1 MRFRGFFVAR
11 SMCRTFGWLI
21 LAGVMF
27 IVAAGE
33 SWARMPEPKRIT
45 APVPA
50 TIKLAKSSGPALV
63 GEITRWTR
71 AELTLKLKAG
81 TEQVVAWRDILP
93 RQAYDIRRKLI
104 DQKNALEWLDLGAL
118 MLAVDAD
125 EQANQAFAQAV
136 KLDDTA
142 RSLVT
147 ICRSA
152 YGRRADPQKA
162 LYDAVA
168 EAEKPKEDEKAPKPN
183 EPGKPAAPGGGPKE
197 APPGGSPPPAQTP
210 STAKGAPS
218 LFIPSMSDADRA
230 LAIDELKQRTDTW
243 FKKYG
248 FRMRLT
254 ETSRWMFYSTLGE
267 AEVRNWISWL
277 DAVYETTA
285 WAIGLAADANIYH
298 GKCTV
303 FIFGEEKQYVDF
315 ASDIFKKDVED
326 QESLEV
332 RAFTLDDSVYLMGFK
347 GTLEGQSRGFLMGQ
361 LVESV
366 LIRTQIAASLS
377 APMVRAFGKFIVY
390 ESPLNIPGADQPWQ
404 RAKVYLQRGLDPVPS
419 LLADDG
425 PKDQREFDF
434 PALAHMFVRGLWK
447 MDPARF
453 REWCARMS
461 AGAKWDAALGQ
472 AYRSDLPKVVQEF
485 RRDLLSE
492 PAYRPVMK

>member
-1 MRFRGFFVAR
+1 MRFRGFVGAR
-11 SMCRTFGWLI
+11 SMCRAFGWLI
-21 LAGVMF
+21 LASAMCS
-27 IVAAGE
+27 ATASE
-33 SWARMPEPKRIT
+33 TWARMPEPKRIT

-50 TIKLAKSSGPALV
+50 TIKLAKSSGPAMV

-71 AELTLKLKAG
+71 AELTLKLKDG

-93 RQAYDIRRKLI
+93 RQAYDIRRRLI

-118 MLAVDAD
+118 MLAVDDD
-125 EQANQAFAQAV
+125 ELANQAFAQAL

-142 RSLVT
+142 RSLVA

-152 YGRRADPQKA
+152 YGRRADPQQA

-168 EAEKPKEDEKAPKPN
+168 EAEKPKEEEKAPKPS
-183 EPGKPAAPGGGPKE
+183 EPVKPLAPGSGPKD
-197 APPGGSPPPAQTP
+197 APGGSPPPAQTP
-210 STAKGAPS
+210 STGKGAPS
-218 LFIPSMSDADRA
+218 LFIPRMSDADRA
-230 LAIDELKQRTDTW
+230 LAIDELKQRTDAW

-254 ETSRWMFYSTLGE
+254 ESGRWMFYSTLGE

-285 WAIGLAADANIYH
+285 WAIGLPADANIYH

-315 ASDIFKKDVED
+315 ASDIFGKDVED
-326 QESLEV
+326 DDSFEV
-332 RAFTLDDSVYLMGFK
+332 SSFTLDDSVYLMGFK

-361 LVESV
+361 VVESV
-366 LIRTQIAASLS
+366 LIRTRIAASLS
-377 APMVRAFGKFIVY
+377 APMARVFGDFIVF
-390 ESPLNIPGADQPWQ
+390 ESPLNIAGADQSWQ

-425 PKDQREFDF
+425 PKDQKEFDF
-434 PALAHMFVRGLWK
+434 PSLAHMFVRGLWQ
-447 MDPARF
+447 MGPARF

-461 AGAKWDAALGQ
+461 TGVRWNVALEQ
-472 AYRSDLPKVVQEF
+472 AYRADLPKIVQEF
-485 RRDLLSE
+485 RRSLLSE
-492 PAYRPVMK
+492 PSYRPVIK